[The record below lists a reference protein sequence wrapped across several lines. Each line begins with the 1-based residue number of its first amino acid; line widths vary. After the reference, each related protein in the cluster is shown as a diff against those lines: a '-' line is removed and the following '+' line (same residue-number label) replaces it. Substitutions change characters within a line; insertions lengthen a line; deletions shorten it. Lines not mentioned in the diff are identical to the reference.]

1 MYLHGDGGTRIF
13 HINALDKELLNFPTD
28 SPDIAREKNELR
40 RILEE
45 GGGFDIALTNPPFA
59 KAYDRSTEEESR
71 ILDGYAIGRGGRG
84 PRSAIRSCLLFAE
97 RYHDLLKIGG
107 RLVTVIDDG
116 ILSGDDHSW
125 FRNKLREWFLIRAV
139 ISLPGDAFQRSNARV
154 KTSFLIAEKRDP
166 ELEQAQPPVFM
177 YPCQFVGIDDPKR
190 QRARPGD
197 AEAREAA
204 DREIN
209 TVIAEYERFRSGE
222 SHEYRVPPERVADRL
237 DVKNCLMSRGRSV
250 NVWRDHNFQVL
261 PLMET
266 LQPRQYE
273 DEDVIGRDHPE
284 LVRVLIVRYEGV
296 AEEGEEI
303 LPADGSYARL
313 YPVRAGDNV
322 ISNIAANYGSIA
334 VVPVELD
341 GCVVS
346 NEYTVLTPVEGFDP
360 VVLQLILRSP
370 EVRSDILLS
379 ASGANCTRTRWEL
392 MQNIE
397 IPYPDEGLVDRIR
410 ALARE
415 ADAAKR
421 RAFEAQQNARNQI
434 EASLLLR
441 TDTAATI
448 LAAFKPPK

>member
-1 MYLHGDGGTRIF
+1 VKRLQIFLFGIDADLNGRLFETFLNATMRGKDLGQFFTPRSLIKLGVRLCQLRVHVREENGGTHTDTILDACCGTGGFLIDALADMWAKIERRGDLSSTERADLKRRVANDQIVGVDVANAPILARIARLNMYLHGDGGTRIF
-13 HINALDKELLNFPTD
+13 HINALDKELLNLPTD

-59 KAYDRSTEEESR
+59 EAYDRSTEEESR

-190 QRARPGD
+190 QRGRPGD
-197 AEAREAA
+197 AEVREAA

-261 PLMET
+261 PLVET

-284 LVRVLIVRYEGV
+284 LVRVLYVMKG
-296 AEEGEEI
+296 
-303 LPADGSYARL
+303 
-313 YPVRAGDNV
+313 
-322 ISNIAANYGSIA
+322 
-334 VVPVELD
+334 
-341 GCVVS
+341 
-346 NEYTVLTPVEGFDP
+346 
-360 VVLQLILRSP
+360 
-370 EVRSDILLS
+370 
-379 ASGANCTRTRWEL
+379 
-392 MQNIE
+392 
-397 IPYPDEGLVDRIR
+397 
-410 ALARE
+410 
-415 ADAAKR
+415 
-421 RAFEAQQNARNQI
+421 
-434 EASLLLR
+434 
-441 TDTAATI
+441 
-448 LAAFKPPK
+448 